1 MQRRRRPF
9 YRSLIFLSMIFSI
22 LASNAVAEG
31 HAVDAL
37 PRFLAEAPAADVAK
51 PPAIRF
57 VTTDDFPPFNFLDG
71 SGRLGGY
78 NVELAR
84 ALCARLAVPCT
95 VQVRPFPLLV
105 DALLTNAA
113 DAVIAGLKDT
123 GDLRTYVIHSESY
136 LRLPARFVM
145 RRDAVR
151 PATPE
156 GLRGATVAVRAGTR
170 TRDFLAD
177 FFINTRLRETASD
190 AEALDLLAAGTVDA
204 VFASGLGAS
213 FWLAG
218 PESRQCCRF
227 ADGAFTEPAYMGKG
241 LTIAV
246 AKENIGL
253 KRLIDSTLR
262 SLEADGTL
270 ADLHLKFFPVG
281 LY

>member
-1 MQRRRRPF
+1 MT
-9 YRSLIFLSMIFSI
+9 I
-22 LASNAVAEG
+22 AVAGLIAGIPARAAELQP
-31 HAVDAL
+31 L
-37 PRFLAEAPAADVAK
+37 PRFLAETPAAADVAK
-51 PPAIRF
+51 PAAIRF
-57 VTTDDFPPFNFLDG
+57 VTSDDFPPFNFLDG

-84 ALCARLAVPCT
+84 AICQRLGVPCT

-105 DALLTNAA
+105 DALVENAA

-123 GDLRTYVIHSESY
+123 PALRDYVIHTESY
-136 LRLPARFVM
+136 LRLPARFVV
-145 RRDAVR
+145 RREWTRAV
-151 PATPE
+151 TPE
-156 GLRGATVAVRAGTR
+156 AMAGATVAVRAGTR

-177 FFINTRLRETASD
+177 FYPGARRTETASD
-190 AEALDLLAAGTVDA
+190 EEAFRLLQAGEVDA
-204 VFASGLGAS
+204 VFTGGLGAS

-218 PESRQCCRF
+218 PESRTCCRF
-227 ADGAFTEPAYMGKG
+227 APGAFTEPAYMGKG

-246 AKENIGL
+246 AKENVGL

-270 ADLHLKFFPVG
+270 ADLHLRFFPVG